1 MLVQR
6 SLNGRSAEFFES
18 TRARLIRV
26 RAVTFQRC
34 LMTQSRCSKPLV
46 FGLATALKL
55 LCVDVPAELDTED
68 ITVVVPRSCDRPRLA
83 GVRPIV
89 WPHQLPTTTI
99 DGITCVIPDMTWIMY
114 ARKAGLQELVLLGD
128 ALMRRDSEQKWYSPE
143 QLESVFSDFVRTA
156 GIGDDSRLQTC
167 SRALKLMRENT
178 DSFPET
184 LLRLM
189 LMQYGLPCPQV
200 NYCLE
205 LPDMGST
212 RDERLFL
219 DLAYSQA
226 RVAIEYDGRQHAWQW
241 DRDQRRLKAIGDAHW
256 LHVPVTNNDLRSEES
271 RAALVASVIDRLER
285 QLGRRVRRGRPLPLL
300 QLTAGNRKRDVDTF

>member
-1 MLVQR
+1 
-6 SLNGRSAEFFES
+6 
-18 TRARLIRV
+18 
-26 RAVTFQRC
+26 
-34 LMTQSRCSKPLV
+34 
-46 FGLATALKL
+46 
-55 LCVDVPAELDTED
+55 
-68 ITVVVPRSCDRPRLA
+68 
-83 GVRPIV
+83 
-89 WPHQLPTTTI
+89 
-99 DGITCVIPDMTWIMY
+99 
-114 ARKAGLQELVLLGD
+114 
-128 ALMRRDSEQKWYSPE
+128 
-143 QLESVFSDFVRTA
+143 
-156 GIGDDSRLQTC
+156 
-167 SRALKLMRENT
+167 
-178 DSFPET
+178 
-184 LLRLM
+184 M